1 MEFDQFEFEGRTS
14 DELFRDLV
22 NKALDGK
29 HSKFEFIRNYQMLQ
43 VARMYRKGVKRVT
56 KMFRNMEYELLYA
69 YKKLIQNGQDDLAMV
84 MAIKQFAAC
93 AQYYKEEHAIAKDMI
108 SEFRCYVNSGHI
120 LQTIFDGT
128 RPDYECV
135 DYRKLPLKLF

>member
-1 MEFDQFEFEGRTS
+1 MELDQFEFGNKST
-14 DELFRDLV
+14 DELFRELV
-22 NKALDGK
+22 TKALEGK

-56 KMFRNMEYELLYA
+56 KMFRNMEYELLCT
-69 YKKLIQNGQDDLAMV
+69 YKKLIKAGKDDLAMV
-84 MAIKQFAAC
+84 MAIKQFATC

-120 LQTIFDGT
+120 LQTIFGGT
-128 RPDYECV
+128 RPDIECI